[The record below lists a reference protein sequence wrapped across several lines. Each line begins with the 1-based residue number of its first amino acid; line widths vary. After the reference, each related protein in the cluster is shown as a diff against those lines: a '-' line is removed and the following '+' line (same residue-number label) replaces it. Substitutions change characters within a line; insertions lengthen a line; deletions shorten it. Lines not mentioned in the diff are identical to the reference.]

1 VAVAETLS
9 FTIKMADQE
18 DIVLRRWESRLLRV
32 AMWIVELTYNFT
44 SVGSRDHEL
53 RLSQMHRRGVA
64 A

>member
-1 VAVAETLS
+1 MAVTGTLS

-18 DIVLRRWESRLLRV
+18 DIALRRWENRLLRV
-32 AMWIVELTYNFT
+32 ATWIVELTYNFT

-53 RLSQMHRRGVA
+53 LLLQMHRRGVA